1 MEIFIEE
8 NIPKLPGIQIPQTNS
23 QHPLTNFV
31 ILNREVFDPAI
42 IEIRF
47 ILDRVYSLRYFA
59 FFVRFYEWFWARF
72 CYLYKSYK
80 IEIVLMTELSE
91 INLVFS

>member
-59 FFVRFYEWFWARF
+59 FFVRFYEWFGRASVTF
-72 CYLYKSYK
+72 IKVIKLKLY
-80 IEIVLMTELSE
+80 
-91 INLVFS
+91 